1 MTWNSSVLPVAL
13 TGTEEVKEGP
23 RGNSSSGVVAEGPS
37 LLSAETGHLLHSF
50 KKRQIP
56 TSVLCLVTA
65 HSSCQENETHEAFIY
80 FYPVTPP
87 IFPTSS
93 LNSWMDNYGG
103 QSGWG
108 DDCFSQNFSVSST
121 PIQTGLSKMN
131 VLIHNW
137 KVQRGQASGMAGSRG
152 PCIRTISFQF
162 WALLASQLVLL
173 HRGLFKSKEIFCLST
188 SLWPWFWTCV
198 YGKGLQC
205 LSELVLCKLSHFWSW
220 VWGSLH

>member
-1 MTWNSSVLPVAL
+1 MSGEWNS
-13 TGTEEVKEGP
+13 
-23 RGNSSSGVVAEGPS
+23 RGLHL
-37 LLSAETGHLLHSF
+37 LLS
-50 KKRQIP
+50 R
-56 TSVLCLVTA
+56 
-65 HSSCQENETHEAFIY
+65 N
-80 FYPVTPP
+80 
-87 IFPTSS
+87 TSS
-93 LNSWMDNYGG
+93 FSHILPWFVDG
-103 QSGWG
+103 QLWRPVWLRWRLLQSK
-108 DDCFSQNFSVSST
+108 FLSVSST

-137 KVQRGQASGMAGSRG
+137 KVQSGQASGMAGSRG

-173 HRGLFKSKEIFCLST
+173 HRGLFKSKEILCLST